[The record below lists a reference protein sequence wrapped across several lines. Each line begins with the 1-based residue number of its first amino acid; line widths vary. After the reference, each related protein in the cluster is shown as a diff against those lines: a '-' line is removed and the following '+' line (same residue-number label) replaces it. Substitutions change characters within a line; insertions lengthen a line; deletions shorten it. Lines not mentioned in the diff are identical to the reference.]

1 MEQAVVQVVENRADI
16 DGRVLAVAPIAGR
29 PDHRLV
35 TIDVSGVSAVEGYPN
50 LFASAPGTQLE
61 VVLPAVLAE
70 TLQVGDRAPDA
81 KLLDAAGG
89 ALRLFQ
95 ALAGPHFTA
104 MRTSSYTRA
113 APSLSWI
120 GIW

>member
-16 DGRVLAVAPIAGR
+16 NGRVLTVAPIAGR

-70 TLQVGDRAPDA
+70 TLQVGQKVGCRIRR
-81 KLLDAAGG
+81 GG
-89 ALRLFQ
+89 
-95 ALAGPHFTA
+95 P
-104 MRTSSYTRA
+104 MVV
-113 APSLSWI
+113 I
-120 GIW
+120 GERCTPQ